1 MTKSKLSGAC
11 IAALVTVAAFPA
23 HAMPDRAFV
32 MDAMKGDNSEIALGR
47 MAMQRSASPAVKA
60 YGQML
65 VDDHGAHRMKL
76 VALGRMMHVPPTM
89 ALPADGMMAK
99 HRMMHLHGQA
109 FDAAF
114 RHHMVSDH
122 EQDIDKYNHEV
133 QSAKS
138 PQLRQLA
145 QDTLPTL
152 RKHLDGAKAL

>member
-1 MTKSKLSGAC
+1 MNKLKLSGAC
-11 IAALVTVAAFPA
+11 IAALATVAAFPA

-47 MAMQRSASPAVKA
+47 MAMQRSASPAVKG

-65 VDDHGAHRMKL
+65 AEDHSAHRMKL
-76 VALGRMMHVPPTM
+76 VALGRMMQVPPTM
-89 ALPADGMMAK
+89 ALAADGIMAK
-99 HRMMHLHGQA
+99 RMMMRLHGQA

-114 RHHMVSDH
+114 KHHMVADH

-133 QSAKS
+133 QTARS

-145 QDTLPTL
+145 HDTLPTL
-152 RKHLDGAKAL
+152 RKHLDGAEAL